1 MGQGFGVLVVALTF
15 VAPMHWPL
23 DQTETAR

>member
-1 MGQGFGVLVVALTF
+1 MGQGFQVLAVALTF
-15 VAPMHWPL
+15 VSPMHWPL